1 MTLIASKTTEAPLWI
16 SEEDADGNETW
27 LPGTATHPLA
37 TLLERPN
44 PDQEMADL
52 IEELVLFYL
61 MGPTLLVL
69 NRDRIGRVASM
80 YAFDYAAFTVKPAWV
95 RGEYRRNGVFTVT
108 TAGGDRRDFGP
119 DDVIYLRPPGGVGAV
134 DAALTNIRLGADLRA
149 AVKTSLRRAMRPGS
163 VTTLDTTPDQQILEH
178 FKQQLSQYEGATGK
192 NMVLAGEGIEWK
204 QVPVNLKDLDLGPL
218 DDATEAA
225 VCSAFKVP
233 PEMVRAHVA
242 LKHNGGL
249 ADAIKPAQQLYY
261 DQAQF
266 PLWERIGRA
275 LTRGL
280 LRPVD
285 PDPLR
290 YVRFVTDRIRAL
302 QPDLVANAN
311 TAKALSGI
319 ARLDEQRA
327 LVKLPPVGGVDG
339 ETIAVQG
346 PQNDAP
352 AAPAPRKAAGARRE
366 TKAVARPTTPEEVAA
381 FWRAFDAKA
390 APRRASYEQT
400 AKRLFREERAG
411 VLATLRGAKA
421 AVVARET
428 KADDPTPEDRIR
440 AALEGPYLD
449 AAALQIAADYAT
461 EGPYAMAW
469 ADEFTALLT
478 ATMEGAAQEFT
489 AGIGVTFSM
498 DNPGL
503 IHAIE
508 QRAAA
513 LVQNVLQTTK
523 DAITAAIAEGKAKG
537 LTIEQIAALVDE
549 QAFGKA
555 AAARAQTIAN
565 TEVVGAINDA
575 EWTAAQAADVFVSKR
590 WIHARGPGAG
600 RDQHE
605 GHEHEGSDGGW
616 VSMGYAYSWTDKTG
630 NSGTMLRPFDAGLP
644 ASEVVNCG
652 CAMAY
657 SDVDPAQAREENP
670 T

>member
-1 MTLIASKTTEAPLWI
+1 MATPDRLFPARGLPVMSGPAADAPKRLLAPVEQKATAIQYAPDHFWLEGNAYRTDLPDVEVIGVSRAYRASALVYACMTLVASKTTEAPLWI
-16 SEEDADGNETW
+16 AQEDADGNETW

-311 TAKALSGI
+311 
-319 ARLDEQRA
+319 
-327 LVKLPPVGGVDG
+327 VG
-339 ETIAVQG
+339 E
-346 PQNDAP
+346 
-352 AAPAPRKAAGARRE
+352 GA
-366 TKAVARPTTPEEVAA
+366 T
-381 FWRAFDAKA
+381 
-390 APRRASYEQT
+390 RAS
-400 AKRLFREERAG
+400 
-411 VLATLRGAKA
+411 RGSTSS
-421 AVVARET
+421 AR
-428 KADDPTPEDRIR
+428 
-440 AALEGPYLD
+440 
-449 AAALQIAADYAT
+449 
-461 EGPYAMAW
+461 
-469 ADEFTALLT
+469 
-478 ATMEGAAQEFT
+478 
-489 AGIGVTFSM
+489 S
-498 DNPGL
+498 
-503 IHAIE
+503 
-508 QRAAA
+508 
-513 LVQNVLQTTK
+513 
-523 DAITAAIAEGKAKG
+523 
-537 LTIEQIAALVDE
+537 
-549 QAFGKA
+549 
-555 AAARAQTIAN
+555 
-565 TEVVGAINDA
+565 
-575 EWTAAQAADVFVSKR
+575 
-590 WIHARGPGAG
+590 
-600 RDQHE
+600 
-605 GHEHEGSDGGW
+605 
-616 VSMGYAYSWTDKTG
+616 
-630 NSGTMLRPFDAGLP
+630 
-644 ASEVVNCG
+644 
-652 CAMAY
+652 
-657 SDVDPAQAREENP
+657 
-670 T
+670 